1 MSPAGQNSNKKT
13 APARR
18 TVWAEFQE
26 ILSLKTL
33 HGATSL
39 TPLQARRFNA
49 IRPHSLTRV
58 PRIGYFYNLSLPQ
71 HLSSVTKLKSQKPQS
86 FEQALAEIESIV
98 AAMEA
103 GQLPLEQSLAAYKRG
118 AELLQYCQAQ
128 LREAQQQ
135 VKVLEAGTLQNFSGD
150 NGNE

>member
-1 MSPAGQNSNKKT
+1 
-13 APARR
+13 
-18 TVWAEFQE
+18 
-26 ILSLKTL
+26 
-33 HGATSL
+33 
-39 TPLQARRFNA
+39 
-49 IRPHSLTRV
+49 
-58 PRIGYFYNLSLPQ
+58 
-71 HLSSVTKLKSQKPQS
+71 VTQSKPKNPQS

-98 AAMEA
+98 TAMET

-128 LREAQQQ
+128 LREAHQQ